1 MDMEGKGAE
10 DIEMGGA
17 NEAVEMG
24 GTNEAVEMGEANQAV
39 EMGGANQAVEIRGS
53 TEAVGRRQYV
63 TIGHQGKFYTEV
75 KSLKGCC
82 LIRVMSNFDFLDLGR

>member
-1 MDMEGKGAE
+1 MDIEGKGAE

-39 EMGGANQAVEIRGS
+39 EIRGS

-63 TIGHQGKFYTEV
+63 TIGHQG
-75 KSLKGCC
+75 
-82 LIRVMSNFDFLDLGR
+82 NFIQRGNHYKDVV

>member
-1 MDMEGKGAE
+1 MDIEGKGAE

-39 EMGGANQAVEIRGS
+39 EIREVN
-53 TEAVGRRQYV
+53 EAIGRRQYV
-63 TIGHQGKFYTEV
+63 TTILYYTYTGNFKTRVQVFNAKLQLVFY
-75 KSLKGCC
+75 
-82 LIRVMSNFDFLDLGR
+82 DDLGFLKS